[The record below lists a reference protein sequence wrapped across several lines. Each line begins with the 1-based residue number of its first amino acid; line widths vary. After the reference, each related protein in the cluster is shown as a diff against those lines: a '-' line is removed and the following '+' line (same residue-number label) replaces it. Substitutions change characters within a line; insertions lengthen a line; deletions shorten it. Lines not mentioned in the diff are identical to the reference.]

1 MNSLVAYRLTHY
13 KAISTPDL
21 FIAYITSSHAFTVG
35 HAFTF
40 VFIQV
45 LFNIFLL
52 GKILDLLLYILI
64 YLILKWLHLWHID
77 GYILILLLCY
87 RWVYINIIIDWDS

>member
-13 KAISTPDL
+13 KAVSTPDL
-21 FIAYITSSHAFTVG
+21 FIADITSSHAFTVG

-52 GKILDLLLYILI
+52 GKILDLLLYILFNFEMTPSMT
-64 YLILKWLHLWHID
+64 
-77 GYILILLLCY
+77 Y